1 MLGRAVEGIGLM
13 SEIYIPDSLLLDS
26 VTGQIDVAR
35 QRFFQTIANGVT
47 SVVWANI
54 DFAGSSLA
62 DLATRSA
69 TALNSGTLPL
79 ARLSGIT
86 TTQLDAAAG
95 ITFAQLAS
103 MTDVRLVGRSAG
115 SAGVPQEIAV
125 GTGLSLAGGTL
136 SASGGITQTTDT
148 WTPADGSGAG
158 LTFSNVEAQ
167 YVKTGKNVVAAG
179 YFTFPVTA
187 DATTAL
193 ISGLPFT
200 PATTT
205 NNLFGGSVTF
215 TDEATLT
222 QVRIVANTTTARLA
236 AAGGGAL
243 TNAILSGNTV
253 AFTVSYVS
261 ST

>member
-1 MLGRAVEGIGLM
+1 M
-13 SEIYIPDSLLLDS
+13 SLFIPSEAPIIDPR
-26 VTGQIDVAR
+26 TGAIS
-35 QRFFQTIANGVT
+35 FQWLKLFSDLTNGQGNIP
-47 SVVWANI
+47 WGNI
-54 DFAGSSLA
+54 DFTGSTLT

-69 TALNSGTLPL
+69 AALNTGTLPL
-79 ARLSGIT
+79 ARLSSIT
-86 TTQLDAAAG
+86 TTQLSASAAIALS
-95 ITFAQLAS
+95 QLAS
-103 MTDVRLVGRSAG
+103 MTDARLLGRSAG
-115 SAGVPQEIAV
+115 SAGTPQEITV
-125 GTGLSLAGGTL
+125 GAGLSLAAGALT
-136 SASGGITQTTDT
+136 ATVAPTTGT

-158 LTFSNVEAQ
+158 LSFSNVEAQ

-236 AAGGGAL
+236 AAGGSAL
-243 TNAILSGNTV
+243 TNATLSGNTV